1 MHQNQMEV
9 LLLNKQRLLMMIE
22 VAIFAAIGFILDKLS
37 FSIWAQGGSIS
48 LVMVPIVLMAY
59 RWGTLAGLAT
69 GLIVGILQVLT
80 GGMILTPVQGI
91 LDYFF
96 AFTIVGLAGVFR
108 PLVLGAFKKGSRKM
122 LLWILLGTTLGGL
135 LRFASH
141 TTAGAVFFGAYAG
154 DQNPWIYS
162 IIYNASYMIPAIILT
177 TIAIYLLF
185 KAAPKLFVQ
194 KKS

>member
-1 MHQNQMEV
+1 M
-9 LLLNKQRLLMMIE
+9 NKQKLLMMIE

-48 LVMVPIVLMAY
+48 LVMVPIVMMAF
-59 RWGTLAGLAT
+59 RWGTLPGLAT

-80 GGMILTPVQGI
+80 GGTILTPVQGI

-96 AFTIVGLAGVFR
+96 AFTIVGIAGVFR
-108 PLVLGAFKKGSRKM
+108 PLVIRSSKKAGGKM

-135 LRFASH
+135 LRFISH

-162 IIYNASYMIPAIILT
+162 IVYNASYMIPAIVLT
-177 TIAIYLLF
+177 AIVLFLLF

-194 KKS
+194 K

>member
-1 MHQNQMEV
+1 M
-9 LLLNKQRLLMMIE
+9 NKQRLLMMIE

-48 LVMVPIVLMAY
+48 LVMVPIVMMAF
-59 RWGTLAGLAT
+59 RWGTLPGLAT

-96 AFTIVGLAGVFR
+96 AFTIVGIAGLFR
-108 PLVLGAFKKGSRKM
+108 PLVMSASKKSGGKM
-122 LLWILLGTTLGGL
+122 LLWILVGTTVGGL
-135 LRFASH
+135 LRFISH

-177 TIAIYLLF
+177 AIVLFLLF

-194 KKS
+194 K